1 MSIAITKKQL
11 VAIANIIRDWPNT
24 KKLTW
29 DSICSYA
36 KIELDFI
43 PTRQALANKAII
55 VNAYKAKKKELKVR
69 ANTLGSI
76 PTPKSMNA
84 AIETIIRLRKENELL
99 KSELS
104 AMAEVAQLF
113 IHNAYILHGMSKAQL
128 MKPILKI
135 SRKDL

>member
-1 MSIAITKKQL
+1 MSIAITQQQL
-11 VAIANIIRDWPNT
+11 IAIANIIRGWPVT
-24 KKLTW
+24 EKLTW
-29 DSICSYA
+29 DSICLHA
-36 KIELDFI
+36 KMELDFI

-55 VNAYKAKKKELKVR
+55 VNAYKSKKTELKAR
-69 ANTLGSI
+69 ANTLSSI

-84 AIETIIRLRKENELL
+84 AVETIIRLRKENELL

-113 IHNAYILHGMSKAQL
+113 IHNAYLLHGMTKAQL